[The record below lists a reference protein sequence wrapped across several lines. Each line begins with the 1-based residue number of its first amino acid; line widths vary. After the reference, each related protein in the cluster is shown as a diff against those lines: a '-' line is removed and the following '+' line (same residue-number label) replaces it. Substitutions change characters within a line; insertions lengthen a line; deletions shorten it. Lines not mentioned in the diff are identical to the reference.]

1 MGKKT
6 KLDREIMTIEGD
18 DLVITSVYPIRVGFL
33 PDMHCGA
40 SRSICPDEFETKEET
55 IIKPNK
61 IQKYLRILWKR
72 NIELF
77 KKYAVQY
84 ILIVGDA
91 FAGSNPAEAGAFI
104 SVIDKS
110 DQVKMAAQLLQEVW
124 EVCDKKPI
132 FLVWSGTP
140 YHESRKGEADHHEEL
155 VERLKALGITA
166 KYMRDVAY
174 VELFGGKDALTGMDR
189 TRRLF
194 IAHEAATALVYPATL
209 LSRDINWSLE
219 SEACH
224 TTLPIDAIIRAH
236 LHHTLH
242 VDHSGKHAYQLP
254 CWLAHTPYKAT
265 IKYFFKFQP
274 SLGGAMMLMDEYGRL
289 QFWGGSYPFGFT
301 KDEYIKVHRL
311 CVTNIGFNPKVPE
324 KIVEY
329 DKISSPVVSPQEQS
343 NKPKPKIKSEVLEP

>member
-1 MGKKT
+1 MSEKK
-6 KLDREIMTIEGD
+6 KNDSLDREIMTIKGD
-18 DLVITSVYPIRVGFL
+18 DLVIKNVYPIRVGFMSDL
-33 PDMHCGA
+33 HCGA
-40 SRSICPDEFETKEET
+40 SRGICLEEFETKEGT

-61 IQKYLRILWKR
+61 IQKMLRMLWLR

-84 ILIVGDA
+84 ICVVGDA
-91 FAGSNPAEAGAFI
+91 IAGSNPAEAGAFI
-104 SVIDKS
+104 SLTEKP
-110 DQVKMAAQLLQEVW
+110 DQVEMAAQLLQEVW
-124 EVCDKKPI
+124 EGCNRKPV
-132 FLVWSGTP
+132 FLVWAGTP

-155 VERLKALGITA
+155 VDKLRARGITA
-166 KYMRDVAY
+166 KYMRDASY
-174 VELFGGKDALTGMDR
+174 VELFGGKDVLTGEDR

-194 IAHEAATALVYPATL
+194 MAHEAPTALVYPATL

-219 SEACH
+219 SEASH
-224 TTLPIDAIIRAH
+224 TSLPIDAIIRGH
-236 LHHTLH
+236 LHHVLH

-301 KDEYIKVHRL
+301 RKEYLAIHKL
-311 CVTNIGFNPKVPE
+311 CVTNIGLNPKLPE
-324 KIVEY
+324 KIVGESMPVLLPQG
-329 DKISSPVVSPQEQS
+329 KTKKSKEENSEPISP
-343 NKPKPKIKSEVLEP
+343 